1 MKDQVAILC
10 CRNLQPEIM
19 MALEGSALQG
29 VRVIIF
35 DPHSNDPQSER
46 LTESQALERHGD
58 GIKLVMVLG
67 CGCLYFPT
75 IPEQEGTETLLIGR
89 GAELFLPPALVEHFM
104 RKGSYIVT
112 PGWLRDWRTHIERE
126 GEAVF
131 DMLTESVQELVLID
145 TGTVTESEIEL
156 KNLAEN
162 AGLPYSVLPVG
173 VDQLRLLIE
182 SNINKWMSTRREAF
196 IEEARTSK
204 RRVADYAMVFDL
216 LGEITVMRDESELID
231 NVLDTYRMLF
241 SPREVCYAPLDD
253 EGIPSQDCE
262 HIKSAQAGLKA
273 LGGREQM
280 VTPEGNGFLQCVR
293 YKDSNIGLISVEGL
307 AFPKFINE
315 YLQTSQFI
323 TSVLGLAIFNSRTY
337 DKLNQSIVDL
347 ESEINERTRAERELA
362 LANNKLNLLSGITRH
377 DTLNQIT
384 VLQGYLELMGSMV
397 DDERLQ
403 RYTAK
408 MDSAIECMME
418 LITFTKEYELIGI
431 RGATW
436 LSLDTIISE
445 LDAKGLSILNRS
457 PGLEVHADP
466 LLDRVFYNLI
476 DNTVRHSGSASEV
489 LIDHEVDGDD
499 LILRWCDNGQGVPDA
514 DKSRIFEKGV
524 GRNTGYGLFLIKE
537 ILGITGAD
545 IVEDG
550 IYGQGARFSIRIPS
564 GQFRF
569 KESQR

>member
-1 MKDQVAILC
+1 MKDQVGILC
-10 CRNLQPEIM
+10 CRNLQPELM
-19 MALEGSALQG
+19 MALEGSALEG
-29 VRVIIF
+29 VRVILF
-35 DPHSNDPQSER
+35 DPHSNDPKSER
-46 LTESQALERHGD
+46 LTESQALERHGE

-145 TGTVTESEIEL
+145 TGTVAASEIEL

-253 EGIPSQDCE
+253 EGAPFHDCE
-262 HIKSAQAGLKA
+262 HVDSAQAALKA
-273 LGGREQM
+273 LGGEEQM
-280 VTPEGNGFLQCVR
+280 ITSDGGGFLQCVR

-307 AFPKFINE
+307 TFPKFINE

-323 TSVLGLAIFNSRTY
+323 TNVLGLAIFNSRTY

-347 ESEINERTRAERELA
+347 ESEINERTRAEWELA

-384 VLQGYLELMGSMV
+384 VLQGYLELMGTMV

-418 LITFTKEYELIGI
+418 LITFTKEYEQIGI

-445 LDAKGLSILNRS
+445 LDTKGLSILNRS

-489 LIDHEVDGDD
+489 VIDHEVDGDD
-499 LILRWCDNGQGVPDA
+499 LILRWCDNGQGVPDG